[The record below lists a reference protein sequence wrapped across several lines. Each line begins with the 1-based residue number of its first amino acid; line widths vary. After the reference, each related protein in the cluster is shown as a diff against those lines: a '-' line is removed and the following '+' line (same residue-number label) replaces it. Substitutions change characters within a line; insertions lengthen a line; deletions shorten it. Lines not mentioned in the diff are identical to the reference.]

1 MPKINPR
8 IAGSLVVLVLV
19 GGYLFLSHGN
29 DLRAVSFKKPLALTS
44 CSVRPKFVDKLGL
57 PATAAFAASDRLHKG
72 GMVILYKQDGVTKQY
87 SDPQYDQ
94 AGKLGE
100 IEIDQSGNAYTH
112 PLPTINLADNPLEK
126 RSIIWRVDAASGA
139 MSPWV
144 TLPMEKDYASD
155 TRNPYGIMS
164 IAHSCNEKA
173 IYASTVYGSDEK
185 TQRGVIYRIDE
196 ADKTIKEVYRGVD
209 MFGIVYAESGSSKYL
224 LGGSA
229 RESKIYSLDLK
240 TGKLGIFASYAPT
253 GLNLNSRVKKI
264 TGNKKTGDVIATITP
279 FDYSLASYDEA
290 NFEQITFSKDK
301 AGLYQQK

>member
-1 MPKINPR
+1 MPKINLR
-8 IAGSLVVLVLV
+8 IAGSLVVLAVA
-19 GGYLFLSHGN
+19 GGYLFLAHRG
-29 DLRAVSFKKPLALTS
+29 DLRAVSFGRPLALTS
-44 CSVRPKFVDKLGL
+44 CSTRPKFVDKLGL
-57 PATAAFAASDRLHKG
+57 PATAAFAANDRFHK
-72 GMVILYKQDGVTKQY
+72 GMVILYKEDGVTKQY
-87 SDPQYDQ
+87 SDLQYDQ

-112 PLPTINLADNPLEK
+112 PLPSINLADNPLEK
-126 RSIIWRVDAASGA
+126 RSIIWRVDAASGV

-144 TLPMEKDYASD
+144 TLPMEKNYASD

-164 IAHSCNEKA
+164 LAHSCSEKA

-196 ADKTIKEVYRGVD
+196 ADKSIKEVYRGVD
-209 MFGIVYAESGSSKYL
+209 MFGIAYAESGSSKYL
-224 LGGSA
+224 LGGST
-229 RESKIYSLDLK
+229 RESKIYALDLN
-240 TGKLGIFASYAPT
+240 THKLGIFASYAPT

-264 TGNKKTGDVIATITP
+264 TGNKKTGDVIATLTP

-290 NFEQITFSKDK
+290 NFEQITFSRDK